1 MNGYQRIQAA
11 LRGEQP
17 DHPPVM
23 LHHFMH
29 AAREAHVTMAE
40 FRQDPRAL
48 ARSFMQ
54 SIEKYALDGV
64 MVDVDTATLAG
75 ALGVPVEFPADEP
88 AIARGARLASLADVD
103 ALPPPDIARY
113 PVVQV
118 WVEAVRL
125 LCAHFGNEVFI
136 RGNCDQCPFA
146 LAALVRG
153 MEGWLTDIMDPEL
166 EPLARGL
173 LDYCTEA
180 TSHFLRLMSAT
191 GAHMLSNG
199 DSAAGPSVVSPRI
212 YRRFALPYEQR
223 MAALSHSLGVP
234 YALHVCGNT
243 KAILADLVT
252 TGADALELDY
262 KTDVRLAHDLMKD
275 STVFIGNLDPSAIV
289 ALGTP
294 ALVEAR
300 SRRIIALFGDTRRF
314 ILNAGCALPATAPA
328 PPAPPPRPRPP
339 SAPWCPLPGRG
350 EWATALSLAPA
361 SREAHAACARSPGPE
376 CDPRADDDRDG
387 ACPSGWHEER
397 RRHRP
402 AKAHVRPRR
411 GAPGEVCWGC
421 GEGGEVHRYGKA
433 FRCGGR
439 SGARGAEG

>member
-11 LRGEQP
+11 LRGEES

-23 LHHFMH
+23 LHHFMQ
-29 AAREAHVTMAE
+29 AAREADVTMSE

-48 ARSFMQ
+48 ARSFIQ
-54 SIEKYALDGV
+54 SIEKYGLDGV

-88 AIARGARLASLADVD
+88 AVARGARLANLADVD

-125 LCAHFGNEVFI
+125 LCAHFGDEVYI

-146 LAALVRG
+146 LAALMRG

-166 EPLARGL
+166 EPPAHRL
-173 LDYCTEA
+173 LEYCMEA
-180 TSHFLRLMSAT
+180 TSQFLRLMSGT

-223 MAALSHSLGVP
+223 IAALSHALGFP

-243 KAILADLVT
+243 KAILADLVSS
-252 TGADALELDY
+252 GADALELDY
-262 KTDVRLAHDLMKD
+262 KTDVRLAHELMKD
-275 STVFIGNLDPSAIV
+275 STVFIGNLDPSSVV

-294 ALVEAR
+294 ALVEAK
-300 SRRIIALFGDTRRF
+300 SRELIALFGDTHRF
-314 ILNAGCALPATAPA
+314 ILNAGCAIPATAP
-328 PPAPPPRPRPP
+328 
-339 SAPWCPLPGRG
+339 
-350 EWATALSLAPA
+350 
-361 SREAHAACARSPGPE
+361 EANIRAMVDAA
-376 CDPRADDDRDG
+376 
-387 ACPSGWHEER
+387 
-397 RRHRP
+397 
-402 AKAHVRPRR
+402 
-411 GAPGEVCWGC
+411 
-421 GEGGEVHRYGKA
+421 RYW
-433 FRCGGR
+433 
-439 SGARGAEG
+439 

>member
-54 SIEKYALDGV
+54 SIEKYALDGI
-64 MVDVDTATLAG
+64 MVDGDTAPLAG
-75 ALGVPVEFPADEP
+75 PLGVPVEFPADEP
-88 AIARGARLASLADVD
+88 AVALVARLASLADVD
-103 ALPPPDIARY
+103 ALPSPDIARY

-166 EPLARGL
+166 EPFAHRL

-180 TSHFLRLMSAT
+180 TSQFLRLMSAT

-234 YALHVCGNT
+234 LRTACLRQYQGDPRRPGHHRRRRPGT
-243 KAILADLVT
+243 
-252 TGADALELDY
+252 
-262 KTDVRLAHDLMKD
+262 RLQD
-275 STVFIGNLDPSAIV
+275 
-289 ALGTP
+289 
-294 ALVEAR
+294 
-300 SRRIIALFGDTRRF
+300 RR
-314 ILNAGCALPATAPA
+314 
-328 PPAPPPRPRPP
+328 PPRPRPHEG
-339 SAPWCPLPGRG
+339 LHR
-350 EWATALSLAPA
+350 LY
-361 SREAHAACARSPGPE
+361 RQ
-376 CDPRADDDRDG
+376 PR
-387 ACPSGWHEER
+387 PQR
-397 RRHRP
+397 RRRAWHAR
-402 AKAHVRPRR
+402 ARR
-411 GAPGEVCWGC
+411 SEIA
-421 GEGGEVHRYGKA
+421 
-433 FRCGGR
+433 
-439 SGARGAEG
+439 

>member
-29 AAREAHVTMAE
+29 AAREAHVTVAE

-48 ARSFMQ
+48 ARSFRRP
-54 SIEKYALDGV
+54 SEKYALDGV

-75 ALGVPVEFPADEP
+75 ALGMPVEFPADEP
-88 AIARGARLASLADVD
+88 AVARGARLASLADVD

-153 MEGWLTDIMDPEL
+153 MEGWITDIMHPEL
-166 EPLARGL
+166 EPFAHRLQ
-173 LDYCTEA
+173 DYCTEA
-180 TSHFLRLMSAT
+180 TSQFLRLMSAT

-234 YALHVCGNT
+234 YASACLRHYQGDPRRPET
-243 KAILADLVT
+243 
-252 TGADALELDY
+252 
-262 KTDVRLAHDLMKD
+262 RLQD
-275 STVFIGNLDPSAIV
+275 
-289 ALGTP
+289 
-294 ALVEAR
+294 
-300 SRRIIALFGDTRRF
+300 RRQ
-314 ILNAGCALPATAPA
+314 
-328 PPAPPPRPRPP
+328 PRPRPHEG
-339 SAPWCPLPGRG
+339 LHR
-350 EWATALSLAPA
+350 LY
-361 SREAHAACARSPGPE
+361 RQ
-376 CDPRADDDRDG
+376 PR
-387 ACPSGWHEER
+387 PQR
-397 RRHRP
+397 RRSARHAR
-402 AKAHVRPRR
+402 ARR
-411 GAPGEVCWGC
+411 SEIA
-421 GEGGEVHRYGKA
+421 
-433 FRCGGR
+433 
-439 SGARGAEG
+439 

>member
-1 MNGYQRIQAA
+1 MGQDPAGGEVRNGEAGGSSTLGRSHSKTSGIRPEETEARPRSGRGCIGRA
-11 LRGEQP
+11 LPSPWKDDLIRPHRTRVRSVCHERLPAHSGRP
-17 DHPPVM
+17 ARRTAPPPTGH

-54 SIEKYALDGV
+54 SIEKYALDGI
-64 MVDVDTATLAG
+64 MVDVDAATLAG

-88 AIARGARLASLADVD
+88 AVARGARLASLADVD
-103 ALPPPDIARY
+103 ALPPPDIPRY

-153 MEGWLTDIMDPEL
+153 MEGGPTDIMDPEL
-166 EPLARGL
+166 EPFAHHL

-180 TSHFLRLMSAT
+180 TSQFLRLMSAT

-234 YALHVCGNT
+234 YASACLRQYQGDPRRPSHHRRRRPGT
-243 KAILADLVT
+243 
-252 TGADALELDY
+252 
-262 KTDVRLAHDLMKD
+262 RLQD
-275 STVFIGNLDPSAIV
+275 
-289 ALGTP
+289 
-294 ALVEAR
+294 
-300 SRRIIALFGDTRRF
+300 RR
-314 ILNAGCALPATAPA
+314 
-328 PPAPPPRPRPP
+328 PPRPRPHEG
-339 SAPWCPLPGRG
+339 LHR
-350 EWATALSLAPA
+350 LY
-361 SREAHAACARSPGPE
+361 RQ
-376 CDPRADDDRDG
+376 PR
-387 ACPSGWHEER
+387 PQR
-397 RRHRP
+397 R
-402 AKAHVRPRR
+402 
-411 GAPGEVCWGC
+411 
-421 GEGGEVHRYGKA
+421 
-433 FRCGGR
+433 
-439 SGARGAEG
+439 